1 MKSHAHSCRRL
12 PILIL
17 AFALLCSGASADTT
31 FAPGALE
38 LEEERNIAAIPGDL
52 AEEPEEENASQGRRN
67 REFIVAPLPSR
78 NPLMG
83 WTLSLPAMMLY
94 KPASASAEDSTW
106 ITGAA
111 AFYAENKSRGGG
123 AFHKMSLGGDRWRL
137 MGAAFRADLKYDYF
151 GIGGDPD
158 TPIPL
163 DQSMSLFMAEA
174 LRGTYPNLYVGLR
187 TTFST
192 TEVSLDL
199 PDDLLPPGVSPPD
212 LGREFDL
219 ATMAPRIQYDTRDN
233 QFYPAAGSL
242 LDGTFSIGRDSLGSD
257 VDYERYK
264 FEYNHY
270 RSPWSKGVFAV
281 RAALEYV
288 GGDAPFFLY
297 PAFGSGADLRGYQTG
312 SYRDRFLFASQV
324 EYRHRVTPRLGAVVF
339 AGVGT
344 VDPDFGNWGKTLGSV
359 GAGIRW
365 VIAPKNNMSL
375 RLDVARGHDDTEFY
389 VGIGEAF

>member
-1 MKSHAHSCRRL
+1 MNSHAQLDCRRPVVL
-12 PILIL
+12 VALT
-17 AFALLCSGASADTT
+17 LLCSGALGDTT
-31 FAPGALE
+31 FTPGALE

-52 AEEPEEENASQGRRN
+52 AEEAGQDGDTRARRN
-67 REFIVAPLPSR
+67 REFVVAPLPSR

-94 KPASASAEDSTW
+94 KPASATAEDSTW

-137 MGAAFRADLKYDYF
+137 MGAAFIADLKYDYF

-158 TPIPL
+158 TSIPL
-163 DQSMSLFMAEA
+163 DQSMSLLLAEA
-174 LRGTYPNLYVGLR
+174 LRSVYPGLYVGLR
-187 TTFST
+187 ATLST
-192 TEVSLDL
+192 TEVSLEL
-199 PDDLLPPGVSPPD
+199 PEDILPPGVAPPE

-219 ATMAPRIQYDTRDN
+219 ATMAPRIQYDSRDN
-233 QFYPAAGSL
+233 QFYPASGSL
-242 LDGTFSIGRDSLGSD
+242 LEGTLSIGRDSFGSD

-270 RSPWSKGVFAV
+270 RTPWSKGVFAA

-288 GGDAPFFLY
+288 SGDAPFFLY

-312 SYRDRFLFASQV
+312 SYRDRFLIATQA
-324 EYRHRVTPRLGAVVF
+324 EYRHRVTPRLGAVIF

-344 VDPDFGNWGKTLGSV
+344 VAPDFGDWGKTLGSV

-375 RLDVARGHDDTEFY
+375 RFDVARGRDDAEFY
-389 VGIGEAF
+389 MGIGEAF